1 MSDSL
6 SIIVPVRNVQSSL
19 AAQVDRLLDLL
30 TDLTADF
37 QVILVDD
44 GSTDATAEVADEL
57 SRQFPQVTSVLSGRG
72 RGEQSASAAGL
83 RHATGRF
90 VFVHPPQEQ
99 LASEQLARFWK
110 LRDQPGPRPKRAQ
123 RADSAAFPAYGSP
136 QDRSL
141 QELYR

>member
-1 MSDSL
+1 MTDSL

-19 AAQVDRLLDLL
+19 AAQVGRLLDLL

-37 QVILVDD
+37 QVVLVDD

-57 SRQFPQVTSVLSGRG
+57 SRQYPQVTSVWSG

-99 LASEQLARFWK
+99 LVSEQLTRFWK
-110 LRDQPGPRPKRAQ
+110 LRDQPAPRPKRAP